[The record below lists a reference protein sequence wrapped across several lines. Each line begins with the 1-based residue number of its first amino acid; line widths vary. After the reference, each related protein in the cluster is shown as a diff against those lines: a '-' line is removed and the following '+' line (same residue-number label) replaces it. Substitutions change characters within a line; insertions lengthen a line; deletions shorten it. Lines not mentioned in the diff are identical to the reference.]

1 MAPEFNLEFAFNLF
15 LKYRQ
20 LQRRKL
26 NCHLNE
32 DFDTIITLLLRKK
45 KKNKIKALLSIIL
58 ALAQLSDQFKEKFVT
73 LVGGTEFGIHTMNLG
88 SKKRFELPEVH
99 SYIS

>member
-1 MAPEFNLEFAFNLF
+1 MSREISFYLCDQRIYIEMAPEFNLEFAFNLF

-20 LQRRKL
+20 LQRRKM

-45 KKNKIKALLSIIL
+45 KRRK
-58 ALAQLSDQFKEKFVT
+58 
-73 LVGGTEFGIHTMNLG
+73 
-88 SKKRFELPEVH
+88 
-99 SYIS
+99 